1 MSIKMIQVTYISSE
15 TRPMTQVDLSDIL
28 SKSRKNNIDLGIT
41 GMLLYGNKT
50 FVQTLEGEEKKV
62 NELISKIRRD
72 NRHEDFRL
80 ISKKQIDKRQF
91 SDWSMGF
98 KNLGGNDLN
107 EIKGIDNFNE
117 DKFNTT
123 YLEKHTNILDT
134 LIEHFRIERSKK
146 QKHEELSLDEADG
159 LLTFLHHVIRSAV
172 KLLSILMVIIILWGI
187 ADVIYMTYSKLIL
200 PAATT
205 VTINHIVPVFGAFL
219 AVLIAIE
226 IFINITLYIRK
237 DVIHIKLVIAT
248 ALMAISRKVI
258 IFDFKQITPM
268 YVFGTASV
276 IFALG
281 ATYWLIE
288 RNSKGKMGEGF

>member
-1 MSIKMIQVTYISSE
+1 
-15 TRPMTQVDLSDIL
+15 MTQIDLSDIL

-50 FVQTLEGEEKKV
+50 FIQTLEGEEQKV
-62 NELISKIRRD
+62 NELISKIRKD
-72 NRHEDFRL
+72 NRHGDFRL
-80 ISKKQIDKRQF
+80 ISKKEIEKRQF

-98 KNLGGNDLN
+98 KKIVESDLD
-107 EIKGIDNFNE
+107 EIKGIENFNE
-117 DKFNTT
+117 ENFSAT
-123 YLEKHTNILDT
+123 YLENHKNILET

-146 QKHEELSLDEADG
+146 QEHEELSLDEADS
-159 LLTFLHHVIRSAV
+159 LLIILHHIIRSAV
-172 KLLSILMVIIILWGI
+172 KFLSILMVIIILLGI
-187 ADVIYMTYSKLIL
+187 ADVIYMIYSKLIL

-205 VTINHIVPVFGAFL
+205 VTINHIIPVFGAFL

-268 YVFGTASV
+268 YIFGTASV

-281 ATYWLIE
+281 TTYWLIE
-288 RNSKGKMGEGF
+288 RNSKGKSDENI